1 MFFIFSI
8 SWVIWKLLYHTR
20 LYQSDIVKQDYFF
33 VKHKSKLSRWV
44 NETETPHPYITL
56 IFFSQGIQQLRTLIS
71 TISFCRI
78 FFFFSTYHWGSHYF
92 FAKSVTDRDKVKIFF
107 SLLKS
112 IYWTFILACRNAPR
126 KGRVKKE
133 HLWLYKDNLQF
144 HGTLT
149 LSELSPLII
158 PACS

>member
-1 MFFIFSI
+1 MWNINQNYPDESMRHWLNESMRNTTSI
-8 SWVIWKLLYHTR
+8 YN
-20 LYQSDIVKQDYFF
+20 SDIFEPRYPAIKNTDQYNKFLQV
-33 VKHKSKLSRWV
+33 
-44 NETETPHPYITL
+44 
-56 IFFSQGIQQLRTLIS
+56 
-71 TISFCRI
+71 

-107 SLLKS
+107 SLLKN